1 MILSPNNDYAA
12 LLDACVLVPMPLCDT
27 LLRLAT
33 EPSLYRPLWSE
44 SILLEVGAALEKME
58 YTKLQSDRR
67 LRIMRDHFPEASVNP
82 PANIAP
88 SLTCIPD
95 ADDRHVL
102 AAAICA
108 RANVIVTFNEKHFPE
123 DCLEPYGIMRQNPDD
138 FLIDQFHLDRALM
151 AEKLDSQAIAI
162 RQSRQEIIVRL
173 RNLAQAPKF
182 AAVLE
187 EYL

>member
-1 MILSPNNDYAA
+1 
-12 LLDACVLVPMPLCDT
+12 
-27 LLRLAT
+27 
-33 EPSLYRPLWSE
+33 
-44 SILLEVGAALEKME
+44 
-58 YTKLQSDRR
+58 
-67 LRIMRDHFPEASVNP
+67 
-82 PANIAP
+82 
-88 SLTCIPD
+88 
-95 ADDRHVL
+95 L